1 MRRVL
6 GLVAINVVFILVM
19 GIAKP
24 VFVSWANL
32 SMLLAN
38 IAFESIAMAGLTL
51 LLVAKLFDLSVDGT
65 VSFSGVVAGKL
76 MLAGL
81 NPVFAILAA
90 LATGALAGLTNGI
103 LVMKLK
109 INPIV
114 ATLSTWWI
122 MTGAAYGLTKSVS
135 SYGFPEW
142 FQSIGQ
148 ARVGSVRIYVI
159 YAIVI
164 VGVLSIML
172 AKTKFGRHIYIM
184 GGNPEA
190 GRLFGVKVD
199 RLGIKLY
206 VIMGVLASLI
216 GIVLAARL
224 DASSPNA
231 VDGMTMRVIAAA
243 VIGGCALSGGK
254 GNILAGFLGLL
265 LLNMLTNASIILGV
279 SPYWQKSIIGAVL
292 LLALILDVSNGRI
305 KLPKWAKGKFLNA

>member
-1 MRRVL
+1 MRRL
-6 GLVAINVVFILVM
+6 IGLAVINAAFILVM
-19 GIAKP
+19 AIAKP
-24 VFVSWANL
+24 VFVSWTNL
-32 SMLLAN
+32 SVLLAN
-38 IAFESIAMAGLTL
+38 VAFESIAMAGLTL

-65 VSFSGVVAGKL
+65 VSFAGVLIGKL
-76 MLAGL
+76 MVAGL
-81 NPVFAILAA
+81 NPVFAILAG

-103 LVMKLK
+103 LIMKMK

-122 MTGAAYGLTKSVS
+122 MVGASYGLTKSIS
-135 SYGFPEW
+135 SYGFPDW
-142 FQSIGQ
+142 FQALGQTQIG
-148 ARVGSVRIYVI
+148 GIRIYVI

-164 VGVLSIML
+164 VGVLSVVL

-190 GRLFGVKVD
+190 GRLFGVEVDKV
-199 RLGIKLY
+199 GIYLY

-224 DASSPNA
+224 DASPPNA

-265 LLNMLTNASIILGV
+265 LLNMLTNAAIILGV

-292 LLALILDVSNGRI
+292 LLALVIDVTNGSIRLPVLANRSNE
-305 KLPKWAKGKFLNA
+305 

>member
-1 MRRVL
+1 MRRVI
-6 GLVAINVVFILVM
+6 GLLAINAVFILVM
-19 GIAKP
+19 AIAKP
-24 VFVSWANL
+24 VFVSWTNL
-32 SMLLAN
+32 SALLGN

-65 VSFSGVVAGKL
+65 VSFAGVVAGKL
-76 MLAGL
+76 MVAGL
-81 NPVFAILAA
+81 NPLFAILAG

-122 MTGAAYGLTKSVS
+122 MTGAAYGLTKSIS

-142 FQSIGQ
+142 FQAIGQ
-148 ARVGSVRIYVI
+148 ARVGGIRIYVI

-164 VGVLSIML
+164 VGVLSMIL

-190 GRLFGVKVD
+190 GRLFGVKVEK
-199 RLGIKLY
+199 LGIKLY

-265 LLNMLTNASIILGV
+265 LLNMLTNASIIFGV

-292 LLALILDVSNGRI
+292 LLALVIDVSNGNI
-305 KLPKWAKGKFLNA
+305 KLPKWVKGKVNA